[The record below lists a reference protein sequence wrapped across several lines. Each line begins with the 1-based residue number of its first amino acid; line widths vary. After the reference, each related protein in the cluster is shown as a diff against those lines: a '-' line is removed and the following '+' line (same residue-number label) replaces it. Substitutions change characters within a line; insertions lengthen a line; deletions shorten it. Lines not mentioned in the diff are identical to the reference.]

1 MPSSP
6 SSQQWIE
13 QTLAAMSI
21 PELVGQ
27 MLVADFA
34 AVFTHRAHEN
44 FQRIERLLREQ
55 HIGGVILAGGNVLD
69 IALLTNELQQLSKL
83 PLLVNA
89 DLETGLQFFWR
100 PWLRVRGRAPDLPA
114 FLPGGGT
121 AMPCA
126 MAIGATRNEAY
137 AYEAGRIT
145 AWEARAMGIHWTN
158 SPVLDVN
165 NNPRN
170 PIINTRSF
178 GEDPQLVARLGAAYV
193 AGCQSEG
200 VIATLK
206 HFPGHGDTSQDTHM
220 QLPVMH
226 FDEARLHALELIP
239 FKAAI
244 GAGAK
249 AIMTAHIALPQL
261 DASKRP
267 ATLSRKIITELLRGQ
282 LGFNGLVVTD
292 AFTMQGITDHYGQE
306 EAAVLAAQAGAD
318 MLLIPADT
326 AKVHQRLVKAV
337 TNGEVA
343 RAQIEAAVRR
353 ILAAKAELNLHA
365 SRHVALEKI
374 MTVVGAPESQT
385 IAEKISAE
393 ALTLLEHDG
402 RTLPLHMRQPKK
414 IFTLVISN
422 ALQQGDG
429 AYLHECLSAH
439 GHQIETLSFLHEPTP
454 AALERAREQC
464 REAELVLVTM
474 FLSVGAWKGAMRIP
488 SLAYEFMNTAQA
500 MHKPMLA
507 VSFGDPYV
515 FEHLPRMSA
524 SLCAYNGGRMMEGL
538 VARALMG
545 ELHIHGKLP
554 VTIPGKFAFGEGME
568 FKT

>member
-1 MPSSP
+1 MSSQT

-13 QTLAAMSI
+13 QSLAAMSI

-44 FQRIERLLREQ
+44 FQRLERILREQ
-55 HIGGVILAGGNVLD
+55 HVGGIILAGGNVLD

-100 PWLRVRGRAPDLPA
+100 PWLRVRGRAPDMPA

-121 AMPCA
+121 AMPCM
-126 MAIGATRNEAY
+126 MAIGATRSAEHAY
-137 AYEAGRIT
+137 DAGRIT
-145 AWEARAMGIHWTN
+145 ALEARAMGIHWTN

-193 AGCQSEG
+193 QGCQSEG
-200 VIATLK
+200 VIATVK

-220 QLPVMH
+220 QLPVMN
-226 FDEARLHALELIP
+226 FDETRLHAMELIP

-249 AIMTAHIALPQL
+249 AVMTAHIALPQI

-267 ATLSRKIITELLRGQ
+267 ATLSRKIITELLREQ

-326 AKVHQRLVKAV
+326 AKVHQRLVQAV

-343 RAQIEAAVRR
+343 REQIHAAVRR
-353 ILAAKAELNLHA
+353 ILTAKAELNLHV
-365 SRHVALEKI
+365 SRRVSFENI
-374 MTVVGAPESQT
+374 MTTVGAPESHN

-402 RTLPLHMRQPKK
+402 RALPLRAQPPKK
-414 IFTLVISN
+414 IFALVISN

-429 AYLHECLSAH
+429 AHLHECLSRY
-439 GHQIETLSFLHEPTP
+439 GHQIDMLSFLHEPTP
-454 AALERAREQC
+454 AALERALSQC

-474 FLSVGAWKGAMRIP
+474 YLSVGAWKGAMRIP
-488 SLAYEFMNTAQA
+488 ALAYDFMNTAQA

-515 FEHLPRMSA
+515 FEHLPPMSA

-545 ELHIHGKLP
+545 ELDMHGKLP
-554 VTIPGKFAFGEGME
+554 VTIPHRFVFGAGLE
-568 FKT
+568 FKA